1 MKINLIEPCSKDRK
15 GSIGAFYVK
24 HHAEKV
30 GYTIDYLN
38 STKKD
43 YDIEMISLH
52 HCLDFLNLAKL
63 PKRAKLRLIGG
74 HPMQNNPRPI
84 ISYADAVFIGEGEN
98 LIGISLKQIE
108 ENGIDGLKNI
118 PGWIISKNWKYGD
131 KIPETV
137 ICDPL
142 PDNPPYL
149 NRPETLSRAWYVEI
163 ARGCPF
169 NCYYCELGYSTKFRI
184 YNSEKIKKIL
194 NTCDLTKTKKINFY
208 APDEASYPGY
218 TELYKF
224 LENKGFLSAFSSM
237 RLESVMKNNP
247 PIRNNQLIRIGIDGL
262 SEETRF
268 KVNKK
273 ITNKM
278 IIEYFQMLINQGHC
292 NFKMFFIFGYPWEKL
307 IDFKEFEYLM
317 NMIKNIDLI
326 KNISLRIK
334 WTPFIPQPCTPLK
347 DEKAK
352 YDYNMVDKIM
362 VWHALNK
369 RPKQEPGIFIEN
381 DGLMTA
387 KSHILQC
394 DLTKGDE
401 RSLYKFNNIER
412 PLYEF

>member
-1 MKINLIEPCSKDRK
+1 MKINIIEPCAKDRK

-24 HHAEKV
+24 YHAEKAGFKV
-30 GYTIDYLN
+30 DYLN
-38 STKKD
+38 STNAK

-52 HCLDFLNLAKL
+52 HCSDFIKLAQL
-63 PKRAKLRLIGG
+63 PKKAKIRLVGG

-84 ISYADAVFIGEGEN
+84 ISFADAVFIGEAEN
-98 LIGISLKQIE
+98 SIGKSLNIIKQE
-108 ENGIDGLKNI
+108 GIKGLSKI
-118 PGWIISKNWKYGD
+118 PGWIISENWEYG
-131 KIPETV
+131 KEIPKTI

-169 NCYYCELGYSTKFRI
+169 KCYYCELGYSTKFRTYK
-184 YNSEKIKKIL
+184 YNQIKKVIDL
-194 NTCDLTKTKKINFY
+194 CDLSKTKKINFY
-208 APDEASYPGY
+208 APDEASHSDYKK
-218 TELYKF
+218 LYQY
-224 LENKGFLSAFSSM
+224 LSGKGFLSAFSSM

-247 PIRNNQLIRIGIDGL
+247 PIKMNQLIRIGIDGL
-262 SEETRF
+262 TEKIRF
-268 KVNKK
+268 LVNKK

-278 IIEYFQMLINQGHC
+278 IVDYFKMLLNNGHV

-307 IDFKEFEYLM
+307 EDFNEFEKLM
-317 NMIKNIDLI
+317 KQIFRLDMKKNV
-326 KNISLRIK
+326 SLRIK
-334 WTPFIPQPCTPLK
+334 WTPFIPQPCTPLRNK
-347 DEKAK
+347 NAK
-352 YDYNMVDKIM
+352 YKWKMVDKIM

-369 RPKQEPGIFIEN
+369 RPKNEPGFFVEN

-387 KSHILQC
+387 KSHKLQC

-401 RSLYKFNNIER
+401 RILYNFKKIER